1 MDRGSSGEGVGGPSD
16 WFLASYE
23 CLVLDQ
29 SSRMTLPTFFSRL
42 DPFQAFRRVNIF
54 ACDMPSVGASG
65 ILCFWQVVLWS
76 ADLTGF
82 GFWEA
87 HGTGAAAVIG
97 SDKAETPRSSRRLFR
112 HVLRARLLR
121 DLTG

>member
-1 MDRGSSGEGVGGPSD
+1 MTSSTS
-16 WFLASYE
+16 
-23 CLVLDQ
+23 
-29 SSRMTLPTFFSRL
+29 FSRL

-65 ILCFWQVVLWS
+65 ILCFWQVVLV
-76 ADLTGF
+76 AVDVAGF
-82 GFWEA
+82 RFWEA
-87 HGTGAAAVIG
+87 RGMGAAVVIG
-97 SDKAETPRSSRRLFR
+97 SDKAEAPRSPRRLFR